1 MRGRLWAASF
11 YAGFRNSREFVDI
24 TLKIEY
30 NALLY
35 AYPRDRHRGGR
46 PELFQ
51 MRGPIIL
58 ELNEKLQEVCR
69 LFKIEDEFLGYET
82 IQMGNVNKTYKVNF
96 RLPDGQPKS
105 FLVQNVNTYAFRE
118 PVGLMENIDRVTEH
132 IRAKCPGK
140 TALHFHH
147 TYDRKTYVE
156 DGENFWRMTNYIPSV
171 TYNSVKDSRTLRNAG
186 MAFGEFQTQLAD
198 FEIGLLHETI
208 PNFHN
213 TRSRYEN
220 FLRAVEADSAN
231 RVREVR
237 DEIAFLKEVQDRACS
252 LTDMQKAGK
261 LPLRV
266 THNDTKINNV
276 LFSREDNSALV
287 VIDLDTVMP
296 GLVGHDFG
304 DAIRFAANFVEEDC
318 PEYEKAG
325 VDLDVFRAFAEGFL
339 SQTAHT
345 LTVNEV
351 NTLALSCFAL
361 TTELAVRFL
370 EDYLRGDPYFK
381 INYPEHN
388 LVRTRCQIALAK
400 DMLRKLPQ
408 METIVRECVASAK

>member
-1 MRGRLWAASF
+1 M
-11 YAGFRNSREFVDI
+11 DMD
-24 TLKIEY
+24 K
-30 NALLY
+30 
-35 AYPRDRHRGGR
+35 
-46 PELFQ
+46 
-51 MRGPIIL
+51 
-58 ELNEKLQEVCR
+58 KLQEVCR
-69 LFKIEDEFLGYET
+69 LFKIEDTYVGYET
-82 IQMGNVNKTYKVNF
+82 VQMGNVNKTYKVNF
-96 RLPDGQPKS
+96 LLPGGKPKS

-132 IRAKCPGK
+132 IRAKRPGK

-147 TYDRKTYVE
+147 THDRKTYVV
-156 DGENFWRMTNYIPSV
+156 DGENFWRMTNYIDSV
-171 TYNSVKDSRTLRNAG
+171 TYNSVKDPTVLRNAG

-213 TRSRYEN
+213 TRARYEK
-220 FLRAVEADSAN
+220 FLQVVAADPVG
-231 RVREVR
+231 RLQEVREEV
-237 DEIAFLKEVQDRACS
+237 AFLKEVMDKACL
-252 LTDMQKAGK
+252 LTDMQKAGQ

-276 LFSREDNSALV
+276 LFSPEDASALV

-318 PEYEKAG
+318 PDYAKAG

-339 SQTAHT
+339 SQTAST
-345 LTVNEV
+345 LTEAEID
-351 NTLALSCFAL
+351 TLALSCFVL

-370 EDYLRGDPYFK
+370 DDYLRGDPYFK

-388 LVRTRCQIALAK
+388 LVRTRCQIALAQ

-408 METIVRECVASAK
+408 MEAIVRECVAAAR